1 MYECSGIGFT
11 SFSPAVPEEYLFL
24 VMPSKI
30 ALQNVD
36 RFLSGDSGERVHIF
50 YFITFPVVTLF
61 LYNFSI
67 ASKIILFIKF
77 KIVTFSNY

>member
-11 SFSPAVPEEYLFL
+11 SFSPAAPEEYFSNAI
-24 VMPSKI
+24 SKI

-36 RFLSGDSGERVHIF
+36 RFLSGNSGERVHIF
-50 YFITFPVVTLF
+50 YFITFPVDTLF

-67 ASKIILFIKF
+67 ASKIILFTKF

>member
-11 SFSPAVPEEYLFL
+11 SLSPAVPEEYLFL

-36 RFLSGDSGERVHIF
+36 RFLSVDSGERVYILFHNISGG
-50 YFITFPVVTLF
+50 YFISIQ
-61 LYNFSI
+61 FSI
-67 ASKIILFIKF
+67 ASKIILFTKF